1 MHPTQLT
8 SQRSK
13 QALGLLL
20 LSMICLA
27 APVMAQS
34 ESSAEVQANNP
45 LANFV
50 ALNMQF
56 R

>member
-1 MHPTQLT
+1 MLLRQNA
-8 SQRSK
+8 K
-13 QALGLLL
+13 QILSALGLLL